1 LREARVDAERLLGA
15 IESALA
21 VDGELLA
28 APEREQIDRAMEALR
43 SRRDS
48 SDRAAIEQAMK
59 TLSDATEAFA
69 AERMNRGIRRAL
81 AGRRV
86 EDL

>member
-1 LREARVDAERLLGA
+1 MSVRGQRSTGSFVERSLKALSEAS
-15 IESALA
+15 ES
-21 VDGELLA
+21 
-28 APEREQIDRAMEALR
+28 
-43 SRRDS
+43 
-48 SDRAAIEQAMK
+48 
-59 TLSDATEAFA
+59 FA